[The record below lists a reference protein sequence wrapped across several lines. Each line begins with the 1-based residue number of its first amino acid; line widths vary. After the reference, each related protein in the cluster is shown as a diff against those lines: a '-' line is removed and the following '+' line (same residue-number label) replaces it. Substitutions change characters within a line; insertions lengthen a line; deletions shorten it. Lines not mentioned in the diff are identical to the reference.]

1 MLAPDGKERKALRRR
16 LLLLLLLLLLPP
28 VLRHDRKRDPT
39 SSLCFLKALLL
50 SEQPTDRPTT
60 KNPRKRRGSENMQ
73 LPRRGIRR
81 RSPQICH
88 CGIANDHPMLP
99 ICPME
104 DIRVIEWRIFEFR
117 TVFFLSWPRLLAGK
131 GTKNN
136 IPKSFFFIGGFF
148 LVLGILLPPPP
159 SVFLRIT
166 NLENKIGSFFPEI
179 ETQRKI

>member
-16 LLLLLLLLLLPP
+16 LLLLLLLLPP

-81 RSPQICH
+81 RRPQICH
-88 CGIANDHPMLP
+88 CGIANDQPVLP

-117 TVFFLSWPRLLAGK
+117 TEAGFFFFPGLASSLAGAQK
-131 GTKNN
+131 ITFRNRSSSSAAFSWFLAF
-136 IPKSFFFIGGFF
+136 SFPH
-148 LVLGILLPPPP
+148 LLPF
-159 SVFLRIT
+159 SSELQTWKIT
-166 NLENKIGSFFPEI
+166 SDHFFP
-179 ETQRKI
+179 R